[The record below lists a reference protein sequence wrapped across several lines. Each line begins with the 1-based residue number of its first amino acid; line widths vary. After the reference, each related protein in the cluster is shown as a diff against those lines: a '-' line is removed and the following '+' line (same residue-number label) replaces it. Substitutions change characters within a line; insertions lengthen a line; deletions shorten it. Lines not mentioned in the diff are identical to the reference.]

1 MIWGILKHNLLK
13 GYACLAIVVAIW
25 TASGYLTQGTFTQ
38 YNYENSIAI
47 PAYSTTVGLVLL
59 LPLAWRKVDRSDL
72 PTFTQMGLLGTLW
85 LIGQLLYLLA
95 LLYTSMGTVTAVVA
109 SSTAFSF
116 LFSVVILKYDFRI
129 ISALS
134 VLVTIAGVTLTA
146 CFKAEA
152 VRTDDSEEMIIN
164 ETVHGIVVGLAS
176 AVVSGLFNCLFKK
189 WVKDDTNS
197 GIVFG
202 SFGIVGIF
210 VGIPVIVI
218 SHYTGIQEFQMPGWQ
233 VAVRILGDAVMC
245 SVVCNYFFS
254 KTFIYLTPVIISVGL
269 TMTIP
274 IAFVITALIL
284 KTHSYPPMAILG
296 GTLIFLAVI
305 AVSYDQ
311 AKYEKELSL
320 ANQQEVKSPSET
332 LVVDRSSIQ

>member
-1 MIWGILKHNLLK
+1 MKLGLDIFRHNLVK
-13 GYACLAIVVAIW
+13 GYVCLAIVVAIW
-25 TASGYLTQGTFTQ
+25 TASGYLTQGTFVL
-38 YNYENSIAI
+38 YNYQNSIAI
-47 PAYSTTVGLVLL
+47 PAYSTTVGLILL
-59 LPLAWRKVDRSDL
+59 SPLAWRKVNRSDL
-72 PTFTQMGLLGTLW
+72 PTFTQMFLLGVLW
-85 LIGQLLYLLA
+85 LLGQLLYLLA

-129 ISALS
+129 VSALS

-152 VRTDDSEEMIIN
+152 LQTDENEMIIN

-189 WVKDDTNS
+189 WVKDDKNT

-218 SHYTGIQEFQMPGWQ
+218 SHYTGIQEFQMPCWE
-233 VAVRILGDAVMC
+233 VAVRILADALMC

-254 KTFIYLTPVIISVGL
+254 KTFIYLTPVIVSVGL

-274 IAFVITALIL
+274 IAFIITALVL
-284 KTHSYPPMAILG
+284 QTHSYPPMAILG
-296 GTLIFLAVI
+296 VTLIFLAVV

-311 AKYEKELSL
+311 AKYERELSI
-320 ANQQEVKSPSET
+320 ANQQEVKSPDLS
-332 LVVDRSSIQ
+332 VDPSSIQ